1 MPQDIKIDVQS
12 NLYDEIGKYLIERG
26 VNKTIISDAY
36 KKGMRRILTP
46 GRQALKSNTVARTGW
61 LRKSVGSKVDRFPDR
76 LTVYGLVG
84 YRNPGSSHQFW
95 HVQGTKK
102 RTTSSGANRGVSPP
116 AVPNPIKQTEKD
128 INSTAADILRETGKD
143 IVQKAFKKADSKYS
157 KKLAKL

>member
-1 MPQDIKIDVQS
+1 MPQDIKIDVNT
-12 NLYDEIGKYLIERG
+12 NLYEEIGRYLVERG
-26 VNKTIISDAY
+26 VNKTIVSDAY

-46 GRQALKSNTVARTGW
+46 GRKALKSNTQALTGQ

-84 YRNPGSSHQFW
+84 YRNPGRKHQFW

-102 RTTSSGANRGVSPP
+102 RITKSGASRGVSPP

-128 INSTAADILRETGKD
+128 INSTAASILRDTGKE
-143 IVQKAFKKADSKYS
+143 IVESAFKKANSKYS
-157 KKLAKL
+157 KKFAKL